1 MLLVVESLLNLK
13 LTHLI
18 TAPVREVEILF
29 EDSAVLN
36 FRRLGESR
44 ASTETFSISLDGRH
58 NARWEFTPQELHRLE
73 DWADDVSL
81 RQRQR
86 VNGERIWKVGGD
98 FYSLDQMLNYALKI
112 DANNR
117 RLGLSE
123 DVVRL
128 KQYLGDEP
136 CLMVSTHRVDQI
148 NHRVLSMGQNGEL
161 NAYSNSFDHPD
172 RFISREIAE
181 ARLDYSRKSQKLDS
195 SFPARLLNRSED
207 GSSNI
212 FRTEDMVR
220 DFYRDIREMTVQ
232 MAGAVGIE
240 TVEML
245 ELPDRDLE
253 EWEIQVLGLQL
264 TDQIEKIQ
272 SLRPISQ
279 RIKQFEAQVN
289 RKLVRSQIRVDT
301 RGLRLETGVRDGA
314 PPRIADLSSG
324 EQHQIQMAFDLVF
337 RSRDKNLVLIDEP
350 EISLHVDWQNNLL
363 DEFGL
368 LAELNEL
375 QFLIAT
381 HSPEIIGNA
390 WMDVT
395 ALQLRLSLIHIS
407 EPTRRS

>member
-1 MLLVVESLLNLK
+1 MKGLFGDLNHRFEFNSKTGRAILIGPNGVGKTQVLLVVESLLNLK

-212 FRTEDMVR
+212 FRTED
-220 DFYRDIREMTVQ
+220 
-232 MAGAVGIE
+232 
-240 TVEML
+240 
-245 ELPDRDLE
+245 
-253 EWEIQVLGLQL
+253 
-264 TDQIEKIQ
+264 
-272 SLRPISQ
+272 
-279 RIKQFEAQVN
+279 
-289 RKLVRSQIRVDT
+289 
-301 RGLRLETGVRDGA
+301 
-314 PPRIADLSSG
+314 
-324 EQHQIQMAFDLVF
+324 
-337 RSRDKNLVLIDEP
+337 
-350 EISLHVDWQNNLL
+350 
-363 DEFGL
+363 
-368 LAELNEL
+368 
-375 QFLIAT
+375 
-381 HSPEIIGNA
+381 
-390 WMDVT
+390 
-395 ALQLRLSLIHIS
+395 LSLIHIS